1 MPLFQPD
8 TANGPE
14 IAGLEEYLKY
24 FILERVSEVESK
36 LLGDDPEYR
45 RIREQFDRFLQDLA
59 QLLPELGSG
68 TILEAIREMTGQLV
82 AVGGRRFF
90 SQGFQDGAGFI
101 KMLGK

>member
-36 LLGDDPEYR
+36 LLQDDPEYR
-45 RIREQFDRFLQDLA
+45 RIRERFERFLQDLT
-59 QLLPELGSG
+59 QLLPELGSE
-68 TILEAIREMTGQLV
+68 TILEAIRETAGMLV
-82 AVGGRRFF
+82 VTGGRCFF
-90 SQGFQDGAGFI
+90 SQGFRDGAGFI